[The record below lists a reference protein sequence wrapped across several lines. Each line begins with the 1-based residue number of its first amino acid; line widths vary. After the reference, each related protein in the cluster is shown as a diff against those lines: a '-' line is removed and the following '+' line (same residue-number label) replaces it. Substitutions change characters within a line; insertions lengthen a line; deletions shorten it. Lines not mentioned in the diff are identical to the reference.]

1 MHNLKDIRK
10 NLEHFKKKLN
20 NRNTDINFDILI
32 KLDKENRDF
41 IQKKEILEQEKKS
54 LSKTRKE
61 ENFEKS
67 KKISEELDKIID
79 KQLSVQEKINNLLAS
94 LPNLPLDV

>member
-10 NLEHFKKKLN
+10 NLEHFKKKLS

-41 IQKKEILEQEKKS
+41 IQKKRN
-54 LSKTRKE
+54 TGAR
-61 ENFEKS
+61 
-67 KKISEELDKIID
+67 KKIFI
-79 KQLSVQEKINNLLAS
+79 
-94 LPNLPLDV
+94 